1 MSFQRFV
8 PISFFLVFLTTCTP
22 LPDYILSAINPPITK
37 TRKATLLSAFFGL
50 DNALP
55 ITASGIWK
63 EAPGK
68 DGMPLVFSH
77 EIDPK
82 TLDAADFLI
91 TTRDSSTRKVGFAS
105 FKPAVEAFELRTILL
120 IGELGNAPNNEPV
133 EVSIVGDLKSR
144 DGQNLKGQKIAVTP
158 LAEGPFL
165 SYAEFFTLEDDYPHN
180 SKKRGCDCPKN
191 NTAVVVRTV
200 WAGGVHALNGEE
212 LGEHDLHRFKVKLVY
227 GADTTIVTPIKFA
240 DLNDNDN
247 NIDLC
252 IQQPGTPI
260 SVEVKA
266 NTAIDPR
273 KDKNPKTG
281 IKVVSRW

>member
-1 MSFQRFV
+1 
-8 PISFFLVFLTTCTP
+8 
-22 LPDYILSAINPPITK
+22 
-37 TRKATLLSAFFGL
+37 
-50 DNALP
+50 
-55 ITASGIWK
+55 
-63 EAPGK
+63 
-68 DGMPLVFSH
+68 MPLVFSH
-77 EIDPK
+77 EIAPK
-82 TLDAADFLI
+82 TLDASDFLI
-91 TTRDSSTRKVGFAS
+91 TTRDGSTRKVGFAS

-165 SYAEFFTLEDDYPHN
+165 SYAEFFTLEDDYTYN

-200 WAGGVHALNGEE
+200 WAGGVHSLNGKE
-212 LGEHDLHRFKVKLVY
+212 LGERDLHRFKVKLVY
-227 GADTTIVTPIKFA
+227 GADTTIVTPFKIA